1 MNLLYN
7 KFMFYYVYLIRSKK
21 DKSLYFGFT
30 TDLKNRLKR
39 HNKGLEKSTKFKIP
53 WELIYFE
60 SFKDQKLA
68 TQREHNLKYF
78 GKAWGQL
85 KRRIGL

>member
-1 MNLLYN
+1 
-7 KFMFYYVYLIRSKK
+7 MFYHVYLIQSKK

-30 TDLKNRLKR
+30 TNLKNRLKR
-39 HNKGLEKSTKFKIP
+39 HNQGLEKSTKLKAP

-68 TQREHNLKYF
+68 TQREQSLKYF